1 MHTNRGSNGHCLSIV
16 YFKQSL
22 SHMYTC
28 LSYSHISAFYND
40 FVEVFVIIK
49 KGEIVGQL
57 ALLMCSIIDLVLMI
71 TSNPMLFDLLLS
83 VAGIRH
89 ELNII
94 MNVLRPCKI
103 KSRNNAFGIQGS
115 NSKKNSAE
123 IDGAVGLDT
132 DGQIGPPEND

>member
-1 MHTNRGSNGHCLSIV
+1 MHTFRGSNGHCLSIV

-57 ALLMCSIIDLVLMI
+57 AL
-71 TSNPMLFDLLLS
+71 
-83 VAGIRH
+83 A
-89 ELNII
+89 
-94 MNVLRPCKI
+94 NVFNHRPCFDDNKQP
-103 KSRNNAFGIQGS
+103 N
-115 NSKKNSAE
+115 E
-123 IDGAVGLDT
+123 I
-132 DGQIGPPEND
+132 